1 MAYEVFGGKRKIK
14 RYKLH
19 FLNSDNDH
27 VKKIRFKNYDKYDR
41 RDALKRFLNMSY
53 VRHLV
58 ETDEE
63 LELTENNPTMKNFL
77 TANHS
82 SYGNMKNTAM
92 KSFVTKNQTLS
103 STSIRG
109 KIDPRQR
116 VLMENPNAFALLFKD
131 KYKHDNKNPRAKS
144 NNYMS
149 RKDDFHR
156 KKQLFRE
163 KIERKKKKLEERKK
177 KKRV

>member
-27 VKKIRFKNYDKYDR
+27 VKKIRFTNYDKYDR

-53 VRHLV
+53 VIHLV

-116 VLMENPNAFALLFKD
+116 VLIENPNAFALLFKD